1 MPKLGDT
8 FRCSLPPRH
17 IWVIIT
23 DPNVNNYFLLVNIT
37 SLTDNC
43 VDDVCILDPPDYPPF
58 LTHRSTIA
66 YSRYQTAHSEG
77 IDSLLNSGLFIQMPA
92 IPPATLNKI
101 IDKARLSTEL
111 PDAAKILLPAPP
123 PDGPAGGSFSH

>member
-23 DPNVNNYFLLVNIT
+23 DPNVNNHFLLVNIT

-58 LTHRSTIA
+58 LTHRSTVA
-66 YSRYQTAHSEG
+66 YSGHKIGNSAG
-77 IDSLLNSGLFIQMPA
+77 IDLLLKSGEFLQMPA
-92 IPPATLNKI
+92 IPPATLKKI
-101 IDKARLSTEL
+101 IDKAHLTTEL
-111 PDAAKILLPAPP
+111 PEAAKILLPAAP
-123 PDGPAGGSFSH
+123 PDAPPAAPLLH

>member
-1 MPKLGDT
+1 
-8 FRCSLPPRH
+8 
-17 IWVIIT
+17 VIIT